1 MDVYVLKGAFLCE
14 ECAMP
19 IRAATASDD
28 CDEYP
33 VGPYPEGGGE
43 ADYPRHCAH
52 CGLFLENPLT
62 KDGERLMGLDSSVYR
77 PVID

>member
-1 MDVYVLKGAFLCE
+1 
-14 ECAMP
+14 MP

-43 ADYPRHCAH
+43 ADYPRHCDH
-52 CGLFLENPLT
+52 CGLFLRNPL
-62 KDGERLMGLDSSVYR
+62 
-77 PVID
+77 IA